1 MVHNNEGDYI
11 MEDEYGN
18 DCLICKELLADNG
31 SYCGDCDYEYQCS
44 HCELEM
50 KHRGYGE

>member
-1 MVHNNEGDYI
+1 MVYNNEGDYI

-18 DCLICKELLADNG
+18 DCLICKESLADNG

-50 KHRGYGE
+50 THRGYGE